1 MPYNDP
7 QMKRE
12 WEKEHRSRRLSRRRE
27 LRRIEAARIA
37 AQPETLGAH
46 HDQASIL
53 LPLVAG
59 SALAAYNPKL
69 AIGAGSL
76 TLMVAAAYKKGWNW
90 WIVGV
95 LILVFGL
102 FFQPNDQSKNK

>member
-1 MPYNDP
+1 LG
-7 QMKRE
+7 E
-12 WEKEHRSRRLSRRRE
+12 WEQEHRSQRLSRRRE

-46 HDQASIL
+46 HGEVGIL

-59 SALAAYNPKL
+59 CALAAYNPKL
-69 AIGAGSL
+69 VIGASGM
-76 TLMVAAAYKKGWNW
+76 TLVVAAAYKKDWHW

-95 LILVFGL
+95 LL
-102 FFQPNDQSKNK
+102 

>member
-7 QMKRE
+7 QKKRE
-12 WEKEHRSRRLSRRRE
+12 WEQEHRSQRLSRRRE

-46 HDQASIL
+46 NGEASIL

-59 SALAAYNPKL
+59 GALAAYNPKL
-69 AIGAGSL
+69 AIGAGGM
-76 TLMVAAAYKKGWNW
+76 TLVVAAAYKKDWRW
-90 WIVGV
+90 RIVGV
-95 LILVFGL
+95 LILALGL
-102 FFQPNDQSKNK
+102 YFLWNDQTTKK